1 LLGFY
6 GFSVEKLPNKTHP
19 NLDSDIDPK
28 LSWALRNMQLFP
40 VDVNR
45 ADKWML
51 ARIPGIGMK

>member
-1 LLGFY
+1 
-6 GFSVEKLPNKTHP
+6 VEKLPNKTHP